1 MASRNYLI
9 TGAARGIG
17 RGLTRLLLSKG
28 HRVFLIDNNESELT
42 HFTTQLSKQQGT
54 AQKSQ
59 TFSSS
64 LCDLRQPS
72 QIKQAISLA
81 SDFFQGHLDVLINN
95 AADTS
100 SVTNATPLADQTL
113 EDWTAA
119 LETNLTAP
127 FLLVQSSLPL
137 LTSSRATAA
146 NVINISSTRALMAE
160 PNHEAYSTTKAGL
173 LGLTQSLAVSL
184 APQNI
189 RVNAIL
195 PGWINVAH
203 ECKKGDEEGVKWEDG
218 LTEDDHKWHLT
229 GRVGKVEDMWRAV
242 EYLVENEGVS
252 GTEIVV
258 DGGVTRKMVYPE
270 E

>member
-28 HRVFLIDNNESELT
+28 HRVFIIDNNESELQ
-42 HFTTQLSKQQGT
+42 HLTTQLSKQQE
-54 AQKSQ
+54 KSQ
-59 TFSSS
+59 TFSST

-72 QIKQAISLA
+72 EIQQAVSLA
-81 SDFFQGHLDVLINN
+81 SDFFRGHLDVLINN
-95 AADTS
+95 AASTS
-100 SVTNATPLADQTL
+100 SVSNAVPLADQTL

-119 LETNLTAP
+119 LETNLTGP
-127 FLLVQSSLPL
+127 FLLAQSCLPL
-137 LTSSRATAA
+137 LTSSRPTAA
-146 NVINISSTRALMAE
+146 NIINISSTRAFMSE

-173 LGLTQSLAVSL
+173 LGLTQSLSVSL
-184 APQNI
+184 APKYI

-203 ECKKGDEEGVKWEDG
+203 ECQKGDEEGMQWADG
-218 LTEDDHKWHLT
+218 LTEEDHRWHLT
-229 GRVGKVEDMWRAV
+229 GRVGKVEDVWRAV

-252 GTEIVV
+252 GTEVVV

>member
-1 MASRNYLI
+1 MAPRNYLI

-28 HRVFLIDNNESELT
+28 HRVFVIDNNEAELK
-42 HFTTQLSKQQGT
+42 HFTNQLSKQEGQP
-54 AQKSQ
+54 Q
-59 TFSSS
+59 TFSSTH
-64 LCDLRQPS
+64 CDLRRPL
-72 QIKQAISLA
+72 QIQQAISLA
-81 SDFFQGHLDVLINN
+81 SDFFQGHLDVLVNN
-95 AADTS
+95 AANTS
-100 SVTNATPLADQTL
+100 SVSNATPLADQTL
-113 EDWTAA
+113 EEWTAA
-119 LETNLTAP
+119 LETNLTGP

-137 LTSSRATAA
+137 LTSSRTTAA
-146 NVINISSTRALMAE
+146 NIINISSTRAFMSE

-173 LGLTQSLAVSL
+173 LGLTQSLSVSL
-184 APQNI
+184 ASKNI

-203 ECKKGDEEGVKWEDG
+203 ECQKGDEEGMRWEDG
-218 LTEDDHKWHLT
+218 LTQEDHRWHLT
-229 GRVGKVEDMWRAV
+229 GRVGKVEDVWRAV

-252 GTEIVV
+252 GSEVVV